1 MGRYKV
7 VEFVHGLSDGGA
19 ETLVKEYIVEADSA
33 DEAEESVLDGFAI
46 LSDEVLD
53 YTDGLEITEI
63 EPFVEKL

>member
-1 MGRYKV
+1 MKY
-7 VEFVHGLSDGGA
+7 
-19 ETLVKEYIVEADSA
+19 LVKGTQIENWVREYIVEADSA

-53 YTDGLEITEI
+53 YIDGLEITEI